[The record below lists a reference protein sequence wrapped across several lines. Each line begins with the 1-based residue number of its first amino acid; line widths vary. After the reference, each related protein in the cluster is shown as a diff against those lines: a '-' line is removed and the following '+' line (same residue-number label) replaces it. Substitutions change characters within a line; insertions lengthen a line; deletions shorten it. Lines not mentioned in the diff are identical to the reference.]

1 MFVQHAARRWRARPG
16 NGLVDSLIHAAD
28 VRGTL
33 SEAELYQMIVA
44 LFIGGQEDTTARP
57 ARGGLTPPRDR
68 AQDPALCP
76 RPPPAAGGGAGVLRG
91 DAPSEGAVRRG
102 GRGAVRR

>member
-44 LFIGGQEDTTARP
+44 LFIGGQENTSATL
-57 ARGGLTPPRDR
+57 ARGVFTLLRDR
-68 AQDPALCP
+68 AQDEALCAAP
-76 RPPPAAGGGAGVLRG
+76 RLRGGGVEGSLPC
-91 DAPSEGAVRRG
+91 DAPSEGPFLP
-102 GRGAVRR
+102 GAT